1 MEISMRVLCICFC
14 DISCNNCW
22 PTKMVRCGLE
32 YRINKDGSRP
42 GEDSYLV
49 KLRVSS
55 LTNDIEIYLE

>member
-1 MEISMRVLCICFC
+1 MLR
-14 DISCNNCW
+14 
-22 PTKMVRCGLE
+22 KMVRCGLE

-55 LTNDIEIYLE
+55 LTNDIKIFLEFRPESQSNKLSVYENLQVLI